1 MPPFTLLGCPSKK
14 TADPSINFSAFHIT
28 TGSIAKA
35 KQQLQRTKLVLSE
48 ADAKSVLS
56 EEKTLEQVR
65 DESAAAVELAN
76 IKDGPGVDLGW
87 GILYDPK

>member
-1 MPPFTLLGCPSKK
+1 M
-14 TADPSINFSAFHIT
+14 
-28 TGSIAKA
+28 
-35 KQQLQRTKLVLSE
+35 LSE